1 MKWLI
6 IVVLVI
12 LFIYIK
18 KKKLHIDWQS
28 FFCKGF
34 KKIDDCYGISS
45 WDGKQGSGKS
55 YSVAEFIR
63 QNRNGKKVIT
73 NQKGYYENHKDFC
86 IYESNIYD
94 VISKFNNGVYDK
106 EYIIFWDELF
116 SMVTK
121 GDLPQ
126 EIRVFISQLRKRHLI
141 LLTTMQEWL
150 DTNISFRRYVKFST
164 NCSSRNILGSC
175 WSKNVTISGY
185 DLKWDNIA
193 NEYVAP
199 VLSTTIRKCRKEVAD
214 SYDTDEIIGI
224 SNKRQNSSQKR

>member
-1 MKWLI
+1 MNWLI
-6 IVVLVI
+6 VI
-12 LFIYIK
+12 IIIFIIIYIK
-18 KKKLHIDWQS
+18 RKKLRIDWGS

-34 KKIDDCYGISS
+34 KKVDDVYGISS

-55 YSVAEFIR
+55 YSVAEFIEN
-63 QNRNGKKVIT
+63 NREGKKVIT
-73 NQKGYYENHKDFC
+73 NQKGYYNKHKDFC
-86 IYESNIYD
+86 IYESNIYE
-94 VISKFNNGVYDK
+94 VIRKFDNGFYDK

-126 EIRVFISQLRKRHLI
+126 EIRTFISQLRKRHLI
-141 LLTTMQEWL
+141 LLTTVQEWL

-164 NCSSRNILGSC
+164 NCSMRNILGSA
-175 WSKNVTISGY
+175 WSKNVTVSGY
-185 DLKWDNIA
+185 DLKWDDTQ

-199 VLSTTIRKCRKEVAD
+199 VLSTTIRKARKSVAD

-224 SNKRQNSSQKR
+224 SQKPRVNSHPH